1 MATVEVDDELLK
13 KARRITG
20 ERTYSATIQKALEEV
35 VRVERVKEALD
46 AAWNVGDDF
55 FAPGWLEEQGY
66 KKPEKKRRLAANEKR
81 APRVRSEKKDTRRG
95 AR

>member
-13 KARRITG
+13 KARRIMG
-20 ERTYSATIQKALEEV
+20 ERTYSATIQKALEEMV
-35 VRVERVKEALD
+35 GRERQKEALRR
-46 AAWNVGDDF
+46 AWNLGDDI

-66 KKPEKKRRLAANEKR
+66 KKPARSRVSADEKR
-81 APRVRSEKKDTRRG
+81 ASRKKPSSKVKARG